1 MDSNHFT
8 DGNDLLDEDIK
19 EFLKPQYS
27 MRDNMMEIP
36 YYDNFTN
43 YDSISALKET
53 AEYILYAA
61 QMIEE
66 VEKEVD
72 VARNSIEASAFQTKG
87 EEAFDVVNKLVEA
100 VWDWNDWNNE
110 QQKKKTIIRTPKE
123 KNEIDAAFMM
133 VENAVRGAN
142 RAYSA
147 LNFKVSSLAAAEAEL
162 AEARAAV
169 VAKELE
175 LAEVE
180 ARLAAIDASL
190 AAAEAAKQEMPP
202 IHSARAHASR
212 RLEKSRKKARER
224 QERSETMT
232 APVDAPVDAKGGM
245 ATRKKKYR
253 RRNKTKPKRYKK
265 QIKGRTKKY
274 RMRY

>member
-1 MDSNHFT
+1 MDDKDF
-8 DGNDLLDEDIK
+8 NDFNDFLNEDRE

-27 MRDNMMEIP
+27 MRDYMMETP

-61 QMIEE
+61 QVIEGL
-66 VEKEVD
+66 EKEVN

-87 EEAFDVVNKLVEA
+87 EEALNVVNKLADA
-100 VWDWNDWNNE
+100 VWDWDDWNNE

-123 KNEIDAAFMM
+123 KNEIDAAIMR

-142 RAYSA
+142 RAYSSID
-147 LNFKVSSLAAAEAEL
+147 FKVSSLAAAEAEV
-162 AEARAAV
+162 AAARAAV
-169 VAKELE
+169 VAKERE

-180 ARLAAIDASL
+180 ARLAAIEASL
-190 AAAEAAKQEMPP
+190 AAAEMHP
-202 IHSARAHASR
+202 IHSARGHASR
-212 RLEKSRKKARER
+212 RLENSRKKARER
-224 QERSETMT
+224 QERSEKMK
-232 APVDAPVDAKGGM
+232 AQVDAKGM

-253 RRNKTKPKRYKK
+253 RRNKRQFKRY
-265 QIKGRTKKY
+265 TKKY